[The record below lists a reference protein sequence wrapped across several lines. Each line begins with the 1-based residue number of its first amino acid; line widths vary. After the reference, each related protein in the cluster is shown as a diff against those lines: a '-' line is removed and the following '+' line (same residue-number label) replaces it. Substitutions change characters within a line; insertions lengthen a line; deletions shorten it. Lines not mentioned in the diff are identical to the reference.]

1 MTIKEINVGTHKVY
15 EVSFDSNDEELL
27 EKIINFALTSS
38 VNTYRRSG
46 MKDDEHIKNIIIG
59 KRAEEAC
66 MFLLEKHFNLKFKYG
81 INYNGQID
89 SGDLFINNKSIDVKS
104 SSLKT
109 KSRTYSLEDALKY
122 FNFTV
127 LLDQSFKDIIIQAFY
142 KNRNEFDRFYFSKWQ
157 YVSEVL
163 KNGKTK
169 FIKMNGNSGNY
180 KLLPLNNGR
189 DLVEL
194 INVLRNE
201 H

>member
-1 MTIKEINVGTHKVY
+1 MTTKEINVGTHKVY
-15 EVSFDSNDEELL
+15 IVSFDSKDEELL
-27 EKIINFALTSS
+27 EKIKNFALTSYT
-38 VNTYRRSG
+38 NTYKRSG

-66 MFLLEKHFNLKFKYG
+66 MFLLKKHFSLKFEHG

-180 KLLPLNNGR
+180 KLLPLNNGK
-189 DLVEL
+189 DLIEL

>member
-27 EKIINFALTSS
+27 EKIKNFALTSS

-66 MFLLEKHFNLKFKYG
+66 MFLLENHFNLKFKYG

-109 KSRTYSLEDALKY
+109 KSRTY
-122 FNFTV
+122 
-127 LLDQSFKDIIIQAFY
+127 
-142 KNRNEFDRFYFSKWQ
+142 
-157 YVSEVL
+157 
-163 KNGKTK
+163 
-169 FIKMNGNSGNY
+169 
-180 KLLPLNNGR
+180 
-189 DLVEL
+189 
-194 INVLRNE
+194 
-201 H
+201 